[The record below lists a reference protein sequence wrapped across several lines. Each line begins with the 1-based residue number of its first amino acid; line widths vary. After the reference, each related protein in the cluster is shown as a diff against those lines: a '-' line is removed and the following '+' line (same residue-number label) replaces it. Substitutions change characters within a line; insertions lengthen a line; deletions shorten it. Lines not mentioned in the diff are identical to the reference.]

1 MPKSRNRKIKKKN
14 KVRIY
19 YKVPTEFAVLTR
31 PIKGEIAI
39 NIIMIAMM
47 AAMVGVTIYT
57 YVQSKKQQDNT
68 PEVKSRIIKKQNE
81 NTAKFIDFLNQRQK

>member
-19 YKVPTEFAVLTR
+19 YKVPTELAALTR
-31 PIKGEIAI
+31 PIKGEITI

-81 NTAKFIDFLNQRQK
+81 NTAKFIDFLNQRRK

>member
-47 AAMVGVTIYT
+47 AAMVGIVIHMYI
-57 YVQSKKQQDNT
+57 QSEKQQDKT
-68 PEVKSRIIKKQNE
+68 SEIKFNITEKRNA
-81 NTAKFIDFLNQRQK
+81 NIAKFIDFRNQRRK

>member
-19 YKVPTEFAVLTR
+19 YKVPTELAVLTR
-31 PIKGEIAI
+31 IKGEIAI

-47 AAMVGVTIYT
+47 AAMVGTVVHMYI
-57 YVQSKKQQDNT
+57 QSEKQQDKT
-68 PEVKSRIIKKQNE
+68 SEIKFNITEEQNA
-81 NTAKFIDFLNQRQK
+81 NIAKFKDVLNQRRK

>member
-14 KVRIY
+14 KVRTY
-19 YKVPTEFAVLTR
+19 YKVPTELAALTR

-47 AAMVGVTIYT
+47 AAMVGCVIYT
-57 YVQSKKQQDNT
+57 YTQSEKQNT
-68 PEVKSRIIKKQNE
+68 SDIKSSIIKKQNE
-81 NTAKFIDFLNQRQK
+81 TTARFIDFLNQRRK

>member
-19 YKVPTEFAVLTR
+19 YKVPTELAVLTR
-31 PIKGEIAI
+31 IKGEITI

-47 AAMVGVTIYT
+47 AAMVGTVVHMYI
-57 YVQSKKQQDNT
+57 QSEKQQDKT
-68 PEVKSRIIKKQNE
+68 SEIKFNITEEQKANI
-81 NTAKFIDFLNQRQK
+81 AKIKDVLNQRRK

>member
-14 KVRIY
+14 KVRTY

-39 NIIMIAMM
+39 NIIMIAMI
-47 AAMVGVTIYT
+47 AAMVGTVIHMYI
-57 YVQSKKQQDNT
+57 QSEKQQDKT
-68 PEVKSRIIKKQNE
+68 SEIKFNITEKQNA
-81 NTAKFIDFLNQRQK
+81 NIAKFIDFRNQRRK

>member
-47 AAMVGVTIYT
+47 AAMVGTVVHM
-57 YVQSKKQQDNT
+57 YVQSEKQQDKTSEIKFNITEEQNT
-68 PEVKSRIIKKQNE
+68 
-81 NTAKFIDFLNQRQK
+81 NTVKFIEFLNQRQK

>member
-31 PIKGEIAI
+31 IKGEIAI

-47 AAMVGVTIYT
+47 AAMVGTVVHMYI
-57 YVQSKKQQDNT
+57 QSEKQQDKT
-68 PEVKSRIIKKQNE
+68 SEIKFNITEKQNA
-81 NTAKFIDFLNQRQK
+81 NIAKFKDVLNQRRK

>member
-14 KVRIY
+14 KVRTY

-47 AAMVGVTIYT
+47 AAMVGTVIHMYI
-57 YVQSKKQQDNT
+57 QSEKQQDKT
-68 PEVKSRIIKKQNE
+68 SEIKFNITEKQNAKI
-81 NTAKFIDFLNQRQK
+81 AKFIDFRNQRRK

>member
-14 KVRIY
+14 KVRTY
-19 YKVPTEFAVLTR
+19 YKVPTELAALTR

-47 AAMVGVTIYT
+47 AAMVGTVIHMYI
-57 YVQSKKQQDNT
+57 QSEKQQDKT
-68 PEVKSRIIKKQNE
+68 SEIKFNITEEQNA
-81 NTAKFIDFLNQRQK
+81 NIAKFKDVLNQRRK

>member
-31 PIKGEIAI
+31 PIKGEIALK
-39 NIIMIAMM
+39 IIMVAMM
-47 AAMVGVTIYT
+47 AAMVGTVIHMYI
-57 YVQSKKQQDNT
+57 QSEKQQDKT
-68 PEVKSRIIKKQNE
+68 SEIKFNITEKQN
-81 NTAKFIDFLNQRQK
+81 AKIAKIKDVLNQRRK